1 MHGLTGFQRDLL
13 YVIAGQD
20 QPHGLAIKD
29 ELEDNYEQKIHPVG
43 CIRTSMPW
51 WTRASSRRASST
63 GGPTTMPK
71 PNAGT
76 ENSKLAVTGNNGTS
90 KTQRS
95 WHN

>member
-1 MHGLTGFQRDLL
+1 
-13 YVIAGQD
+13 
-20 QPHGLAIKD
+20 
-29 ELEDNYEQKIHPVG
+29 
-43 CIRTSMPW
+43 
-51 WTRASSRRASST
+51 
-63 GGPTTMPK
+63 MPK